1 MAGEVVVAG
10 KLVDDGLEIGRG
22 LRASQEGCSN
32 RSDGLGPRLEVVPAG
47 NGRDGLAVQETTT
60 KAERW
65 ERLMPKREAAS
76 EASIAPELK
85 LSRVRWTSSLAS
97 RWPIWRFL
105 HGVIQ
110 AQRQGAVPTV
120 GMAGCQGSVGELRC
134 KKPVAQAPGPMS
146 HRAAGPPD
154 PEASGS
160 QAGRSAARVARARGD
175 HGQPKGPG
183 KRAARS
189 G

>member
-1 MAGEVVVAG
+1 MGWKLAGGSGRARKAAPTARTASVHGWRWFPPETAVT
-10 KLVDDGLEIGRG
+10 GLLCR
-22 LRASQEGCSN
+22 R
-32 RSDGLGPRLEVVPAG
+32 RR
-47 NGRDGLAVQETTT
+47 RRR
-60 KAERW
+60 KRW